1 MYGTPLPPA
10 SSTTG
15 PFELLVP
22 SSAAGE
28 RLDRALP
35 QLVPELT
42 RSQAKRLIDLERI
55 AVDGARPKPGTILRA
70 GQRLRIEPLAPDE
83 PSLEPE
89 AIPVDVLYR
98 DDDVIVVDKPA
109 DLVVHPA
116 AGHARGTLV
125 NALAHLGAAGG
136 DPGRPGIV
144 HRLDRG
150 TSGVMVVAR
159 NVVAHARLAEQF
171 QRHLVEK
178 IYAAI
183 VVGEPPAE
191 LRIETLFSR
200 HRVDRQRFTSRTT
213 RGRTALTSF
222 RTRERAAGCALL
234 DVFLGTGR
242 THQIRVHLSEHGWPI
257 LGDPVYG
264 RAPRDAALRRIAEAL
279 GRPALHARSLAFDH
293 PRSGERVRFEAPL
306 PRDIVVAWNALRA
319 LQS

>member
-1 MYGTPLPPA
+1 MPP
-10 SSTTG
+10 
-15 PFELLVP
+15 
-22 SSAAGE
+22 SAEGE

-35 QLVPELT
+35 ALLPDLT
-42 RSQAKRLIDLERI
+42 RSQAKRLIDLGRI
-55 AVDGARPKPGTILRA
+55 TVDGERPKPGTILRA
-70 GQRLRIEPLAPDE
+70 GRRLRIEPLAPE
-83 PSLEPE
+83 RPSLEPE

-98 DDDVIVVDKPA
+98 DQDVIVVDKPA

-136 DPGRPGIV
+136 DPQRPGIV

-159 NVVAHARLAEQF
+159 NVAAHAFLAAQF
-171 QRHLVEK
+171 QTHSVEK

-183 VVGEPPAE
+183 VVGDPPDE
-191 LRIETLFSR
+191 LRIETLYAR
-200 HRVDRQRFTSRTT
+200 HRVDRQRFTSRTA

-222 RTRERAAGCALL
+222 RTRERAGGCALL

-264 RAPRDAALRRIAEAL
+264 RRSRDAAVRRIAETL
-279 GRPALHARSLAFDH
+279 GRPALHARSLAFVH
-293 PRSGERVRFEAPL
+293 PRSGERLRFEAPL
-306 PRDIVVAWNALRA
+306 PRDFLDAWNALRPQDA
-319 LQS
+319 